1 MSNRSIIFGVG
12 GLVIGAFV
20 GVLFGGSMSANRID
34 EAVFNAMERA
44 QATAGEASTATQDA
58 IAALGE
64 RISAIE
70 TSLSDSAASTSEISE
85 SVRAQLGEM
94 QEALSARID
103 AVGDAAGESTAA
115 LRSALAE
122 WSSGMG
128 GSPQSTDAAG
138 EAPEEGFRPGQT
150 VRLADGALRV
160 FVSGLASDGSA
171 ARIAVNGVAT
181 QSVGVGE
188 SVDVTVDDRDCT
200 VTVTGVGDGMVG
212 LEGSCG

>member
-20 GVLFGGSMSANRID
+20 GVLFGGSMSSNRID
-34 EAVFNAMERA
+34 EAVSNAMERA

-85 SVRAQLGEM
+85 SVRTQLGEM

-103 AVGDAAGESTAA
+103 AVSDAAGESTAA

-128 GSPQSTDAAG
+128 GSPQRTDAAG

>member
-20 GVLFGGSMSANRID
+20 GVLFGGSMSSNRID
-34 EAVFNAMERA
+34 EAVSNAMERA

-70 TSLSDSAASTSEISE
+70 TSLSVSAASTSEISE
-85 SVRAQLGEM
+85 SVRTQLGEM

-122 WSSGMG
+122 WNSGMG

-200 VTVTGVGDGMVG
+200 VTVTGVGHGMAG